1 MNAWPWARLTSTS
14 SSTFPKL
21 FSEGPDSPYA
31 NVVVARSED
40 AENPAIL
47 ALVDALTSEET
58 REFIREKYGD
68 AVIPVE

>member
-1 MNAWPWARLTSTS
+1 M
-14 SSTFPKL
+14 
-21 FSEGPDSPYA
+21 
-31 NVVVARSED
+31 VARSED

-47 ALVDALTSEET
+47 SLVDALKSEET